1 MVIPDDIMDIK
12 PSVNCSVTGYTIL
25 KPFLNSQGRE
35 IDRVLGDGNCLFRA
49 LSKEISGVED
59 YHLHLRKAIS
69 EFEADH
75 ILLFK
80 PLHEAVYQTDRG
92 FNSHLK
98 NIKKQYIWGTSTEI
112 IAAATLLETDIYVAS
127 DTYKTGLAY
136 MAPVQTKDQ
145 LTYMAKLTTG
155 FSMAL

>member
-1 MVIPDDIMDIK
+1 MFLKPPGLNVPDMVIPDDIMDIK
-12 PSVNCSVTGYTIL
+12 PSVNCSATGYTIL

-75 ILLFK
+75 NLLFK
-80 PLHEAVYQTDRG
+80 PLHEAVYQTD

-98 NIKKQYIWGTSTEI
+98 NIKKQLVHLGN
-112 IAAATLLETDIYVAS
+112 
-127 DTYKTGLAY
+127 
-136 MAPVQTKDQ
+136 
-145 LTYMAKLTTG
+145 
-155 FSMAL
+155 